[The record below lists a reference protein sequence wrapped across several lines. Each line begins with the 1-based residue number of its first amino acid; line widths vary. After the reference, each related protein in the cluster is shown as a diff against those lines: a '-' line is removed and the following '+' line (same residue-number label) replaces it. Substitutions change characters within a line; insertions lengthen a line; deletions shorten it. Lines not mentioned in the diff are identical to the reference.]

1 MTGES
6 QHRERATTRFGHFV
20 VRQRGPIAALLA
32 LSTAF
37 FLYPTVN
44 AISTLAGHPL
54 PGPLVRVSSDA
65 RAQLPDH
72 PFIHAQTKFTGE
84 FGNSTPIA
92 ILYTVDEGTIYTPD
106 DLQRIDRITKSLDG
120 WDYDARTDERK
131 AERERLQK
139 AGGKTRAEIT
149 AILDAKFPPYPVNHD
164 QVRSLTHLTTRVV
177 MMEKDGTIAAQLLME
192 SPPDTQKEAD
202 EIHRKVNE
210 LMPDESKRLLV
221 SSDEKAALI
230 TAGFVTDRLSNLQ
243 IYGAIFKHLM
253 ALQQREQ
260 DEHHHLY
267 ITGAPLAV
275 GYVLAHTN
283 EIAFSVVGAVAIT
296 FVLLWLY
303 FRRWHGV
310 LIPML
315 AAFVTV
321 IWGVGFMGWVG
332 IAFDP
337 LVLVIPMLITARAV
351 SHTVQMAERFFEDY
365 ERLFPLYNDSKRAKL
380 EAAAI
385 AMGELIVPGT
395 LGILTDVAG
404 LLVILVTTIPQMRD
418 LGVFGAF
425 WVASIAITVE
435 ILHPILI
442 CWLPAPHDARHYT
455 PALVRRAVGFL
466 GRVVTDPVGRWA
478 VVGVFAFLFVGSAF
492 AVAEWSTIGEA
503 KPGIP
508 IFWPNHPF
516 NVAIG
521 KIGEKFGGADNFVV
535 YAEGDRDESV
545 GEQEVLNK
553 MQDLE
558 RTLRR
563 DTGAVAV
570 LSPVP
575 LVRVANRTFRYGEP
589 KQEMI
594 PEAARAIL
602 IFLRFNSPPGALASI
617 ITNNGRAAQVTAFY
631 QDHKGPTIRRAVSV
645 AEDFIEN
652 NPMGTISIR
661 LDENHGTP
669 GAPPWDPERV
679 KDFFY
684 YMIGPLLPVR
694 AHTLEVLRRDGAH
707 YVPFEVKTTA
717 KDGLPPWLDDFH
729 KRAVAKYAKD
739 AKSVKPGHTF
749 MWPQRL
755 ADWDEH
761 KVDQWFQNDELR
773 IRAVAV
779 NTRDLL
785 VDDQKAMGSAPTY
798 QPTQSWVR
806 GVQFILAG
814 GAIGT
819 LAAVNDEVERGHL
832 ANISLI
838 LFVIFVLHSTT
849 YRSATSGGIIFLQ
862 LATATLFSLAYM
874 AVRGIGLNIN
884 TLPVQA
890 VGVGVGVDYAIYI
903 VDRIRQE
910 MAARRDL
917 DEAIRTAVRTTGMAV
932 TFTGTT
938 VVGGIVFWVFSNLRF
953 QAEMA
958 QLLIVLM
965 AVNMLAAV
973 TLVPALY
980 SILRPGVASSL
991 LRRDEAEEGA
1001 VRAEVNAAG

>member
-1 MTGES
+1 LK
-6 QHRERATTRFGHFV
+6 ERATTRFGHFV
-20 VRQRGPIAALLA
+20 VRQRGPIALLLV
-32 LSTAF
+32 LSTGF

-44 AISTLAGHPL
+44 AISTALGHPL
-54 PGPLVRVSSDA
+54 PGPQVRVGSDA

-72 PFIHAQTKFTGE
+72 PFIHAQSKFTGE
-84 FGNSTPIA
+84 FGNSTPVA
-92 ILYTVDEGTIYTPD
+92 ILFTVDEGTIYTPEN
-106 DLQRIDRITKSLDG
+106 LQKIAEITKSLDG
-120 WDYDARTDERK
+120 WDYDPRTDERK

-139 AGGKTRAEIT
+139 QGGRTKAEIT
-149 AILDAKFPPYPVNHD
+149 ALLDRKFPPYPVNHD
-164 QVRSLTHLTTRVV
+164 TVRSLTHLSTRVV
-177 MMEKDGTIAAQLLME
+177 QMEKDGTLAAELLME
-192 SPPDTQKEAD
+192 EPPDTQKGAD
-202 EIHRKVNE
+202 EIRRKVNE

-230 TAGFVTDRLSNLQ
+230 TAGFVTDRLSSLE
-243 IYGAIFKHLM
+243 IYKAVFEHLM

-260 DEHHHLY
+260 DEQHHLY

-275 GYVLAHTN
+275 GYLLAHSK
-283 EIAFSVVGAVAIT
+283 EIGLSVIGATGAI
-296 FVLLWLY
+296 FLLLWLY

-310 LIPML
+310 LIPMIAAL
-315 AAFVTV
+315 ATV
-321 IWGVGFMGWVG
+321 IWGIGFTGWVG
-332 IAFDP
+332 ITFDP

-365 ERLFPLYNDSKRAKL
+365 ERLYPLYEDAKRAKL

-425 WVASIAITVE
+425 WVAAIVVTVE

-442 CWLPAPHDARHYT
+442 CWLPAPKDAHHYT
-455 PALVRRAVGFL
+455 PALVRRSVNFL
-466 GRVVTDPVGRWA
+466 GNVVTDPVGRWV
-478 VVGVFAFLFVGSAF
+478 VVGIFAFLFVGSAA
-492 AVAEWSTIGEA
+492 AVAAWSTIGEA
-503 KPGIP
+503 KPGITL
-508 IFWPNHPF
+508 FWPDHPF

-521 KIGEKFGGADNFVV
+521 KIAEKFGGADNFVV

-558 RTLRR
+558 RMLRR

-602 IFLRFNSPPGALASI
+602 IFLRFNSPPGALSSI
-617 ITNNGRAAQVTAFY
+617 ITANGRAAQVTAFY
-631 QDHKGPTIRRAVSV
+631 RDHKGATIRRAV
-645 AEDFIEN
+645 AATEQFIEA
-652 NPMGTISIR
+652 NPMGAISIR
-661 LDENHGTP
+661 LDENHA
-669 GAPPWDPERV
+669 APDAPFWNPDRV
-679 KDFFY
+679 KDFGY
-684 YMIGPLLPVR
+684 YMIGPLLPAR
-694 AHTLEVLRRDGAH
+694 AHTLQVLRREDSH
-707 YVPFEVKTTA
+707 YVPFEVKSTA
-717 KDGLPPWLDDFH
+717 KDGLPPWIEDFH
-729 KRAVAKYAKD
+729 KRALAKYAKEQ
-739 AKSVKPGHTF
+739 KSVKPGHTF
-749 MWPQRL
+749 NWPARL
-755 ADWDEH
+755 ADWDVH
-761 KVDQWFQNDELR
+761 NVDQWFQNDELR

-785 VDDQKAMGSAPTY
+785 VDDQKALGSAPTF
-798 QPTQSWVR
+798 QPTKSWTR
-806 GVQFILAG
+806 GVQLILAG
-814 GAIGT
+814 GTFGT

-838 LFVIFVLHSTT
+838 LFVIFVLHSVT
-849 YRSATSGGIIFLQ
+849 YRSAVSGGIIFLQ

-874 AVRGIGLNIN
+874 AVRGVGLNIN

-910 MAARRDL
+910 MAVRRDL
-917 DEAIRTAVRTTGMAV
+917 DESIRTAVRTTGMAV

-938 VVGGIVFWVFSNLRF
+938 VVGGIGFWVFSNLRF

-965 AVNMLAAV
+965 AINMLAAV

-991 LRRDEAEEGA
+991 LRRDDAEEPQRVQA
-1001 VRAEVNAAG
+1001 SAAG

>member
-1 MTGES
+1 MK
-6 QHRERATTRFGHFV
+6 ERATTRFGHFV
-20 VRQRGPIAALLA
+20 VRQRVPIALLLV

-37 FLYPTVN
+37 FLYPTLN
-44 AISTLAGHPL
+44 AISTGLGHPL
-54 PGPLVRVSSDA
+54 PGPQVRVGSDA

-72 PFIHAQTKFTGE
+72 PFIHAQAKFTGE
-84 FGNSTPIA
+84 FGNSTLVV
-92 ILYTVDEGTIYTPD
+92 ILYTVDEGTIYTPES
-106 DLQRIDRITKSLDG
+106 LQKIAEITKSLDG
-120 WDYDARTDERK
+120 WDYDARLDERK

-139 AGGKTRAEIT
+139 AGGKTRQEIT
-149 AILDAKFPPYPVNHD
+149 AILDRRFPPYPVNHD
-164 QVRSLTHLTTRVV
+164 TVRSLTHLSTRVV
-177 MMEKDGTIAAQLLME
+177 QMEKDGTLAAELLME
-192 SPPDTQKEAD
+192 NPPETQAKAD
-202 EIHRKVNE
+202 EIHRRVNE

-230 TAGFVTDRLSNLQ
+230 SAGFVTDRLSNLE
-243 IYGAIFKHLM
+243 IYRAVFDHLM

-275 GYVLAHTN
+275 GYLLAHFW
-283 EIAFSVVGAVAIT
+283 EIGLSVIGATVVI
-296 FVLLWLY
+296 FLLLWLY

-310 LIPML
+310 LIPMIAAL
-315 AAFVTV
+315 ATV
-321 IWGVGFMGWVG
+321 IWGIGFTGWVG
-332 IAFDP
+332 IVFDP

-365 ERLFPLYNDSKRAKL
+365 ERLFPLYGDAKRAKL

-418 LGVFGAF
+418 LGMFGAF
-425 WVASIAITVE
+425 WVASIVVTVE
-435 ILHPILI
+435 ILHPVLI
-442 CWLPAPHDARHYT
+442 CLLPAPRDFHHYT
-455 PALVRRAVGFL
+455 PALVSRTVNWLAEL
-466 GRVVTDPVGRWA
+466 VTDRTGRWV
-478 VVGVFAFLFVGSAF
+478 VVGIFVLLFAGSAA
-492 AVAEWSTIGEA
+492 AVAAWSTIGEA
-503 KPGIP
+503 RPGIP
-508 IFWPNHPF
+508 LFWPNHPF

-558 RTLRR
+558 RALRR
-563 DTGAVAV
+563 DSGAVAV

-602 IFLRFNSPPGALASI
+602 IFLRFNSPPGALSSI
-617 ITNNGRAAQVTAFY
+617 ITNNGRAAQLTAFY
-631 QDHKGPTIRRAVSV
+631 KDHKGPTIRRAVSV
-645 AEDFIEN
+645 AEDFIQK
-652 NPMGTISIR
+652 NPMGAIAIR
-661 LDENHGTP
+661 LEQNHAAP
-669 GAPPWDPERV
+669 GAPFWNPERV
-679 KDFFY
+679 KDFAY
-684 YMIGPLLPVR
+684 YMIGPLLPPR
-694 AHTLEVLRRDGAH
+694 AHTLEVLRREESH

-717 KDGLPPWLDDFH
+717 KDGLPPWIDDFH
-729 KRAVAKYAKD
+729 KRALAKYAKE

-749 MWPQRL
+749 IWPARL
-755 ADWDEH
+755 ENWDVH
-761 KVDQWFQNDELR
+761 AVDQWFQNDELR

-798 QPTQSWVR
+798 QPTESWTR
-806 GVQFILAG
+806 GVQLILAG
-814 GAIGT
+814 GTIGT

-838 LFVIFVLHSTT
+838 LFVIFVLHSST

-874 AVRGIGLNIN
+874 AVRGVGLNIN

-910 MAARRDL
+910 MAVRRDL

-938 VVGGIVFWVFSNLRF
+938 VVGGIGFWVFSNLRF

-965 AVNMLAAV
+965 VINMLAAV

-980 SILRPGVASSL
+980 SILRPGVATSL
-991 LRRDEAEEGA
+991 LRRDEAEA
-1001 VRAEVNAAG
+1001 APSIASNAAG